1 MFCTDHITPFF
12 SYKQEKFNLLREENE
27 GYAKLLVDL
36 CEQCQNKTPHEKALK
51 DILCLIGEFY
61 EHCVTLSKYFTAG
74 QFKLDPNRV
83 TDVVLEVFERSL
95 DQADYLCYLLRALQA
110 TSTDI
115 CNLLGFKFQPYQV
128 VIEDDFPF
136 YKGRYSNPSSQECLR
151 RCMI

>member
-1 MFCTDHITPFF
+1 MSLHTNHNASFC

-36 CEQCQNKTPHEKALK
+36 CEQCESQIPHEKALK
-51 DILCLIGEFY
+51 DILCLIGEFKGI
-61 EHCVTLSKYFTAG
+61 LNASKYFVAG

-95 DQADYLCYLLRALQA
+95 DRADYLCYLLHALQA

-128 VIEDDFPF
+128 IIGNNLSLHKDLF
-136 YKGRYSNPSSQECLR
+136 
-151 RCMI
+151 